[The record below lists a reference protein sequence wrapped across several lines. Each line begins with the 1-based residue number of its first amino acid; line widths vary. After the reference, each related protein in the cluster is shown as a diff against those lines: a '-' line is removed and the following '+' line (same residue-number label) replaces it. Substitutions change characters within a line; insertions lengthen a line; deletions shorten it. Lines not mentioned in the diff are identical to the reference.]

1 MNEAPEKP
9 HYLGH
14 RKRLKSKF
22 LKNLPGSF
30 EDYEILEVLLFS
42 SHNRKDVKPLA
53 KKLLSEFGSL
63 GAIINADKKLL
74 KNVSGVNDNVLI
86 SLKLIKEIAG
96 RFSKEK
102 INKKPVIESWQS
114 LINYCKIQM
123 TDLQQEQLRI
133 LFLDKKHNLIADEL
147 QHQGT
152 IENVEIDVR
161 NILHKTI
168 ELCASGLILIHNHP
182 SGDIKPSKAD
192 IQNTNRIAEGLKVI
206 NVKIYDHLI
215 FGNNGNYCSFKSEG
229 LI

>member
-1 MNEAPEKP
+1 MSDLPEKP

-22 LKNLPGSF
+22 LKNLPSSF
-30 EDYEILEVLLFS
+30 EDYELLEILLFS
-42 SHNRKDVKPLA
+42 SHSRKDVKPLA

-63 GAIINADKKLL
+63 GAILNADKNLL
-74 KNVSGVNDNVLI
+74 KNISGVNDNVLI
-86 SLKLIKEIAG
+86 SLKIIKEIAG

-114 LINYCKIQM
+114 LISYCKIQM
-123 TDLQQEQLRI
+123 TDLQQEQLRV
-133 LFLDKKHNLIADEL
+133 LFLDKKYNLIADEL

-161 NILHKTI
+161 SILHKTI
-168 ELCASGLILIHNHP
+168 ELSASGLILIHNHP
-182 SGDIKPSKAD
+182 SGDTKPSKAD
-192 IQNTNRIAEGLKVI
+192 IKNTNMIAESLKII

-215 FGNNGNYCSFKSEG
+215 FGHDGNYYSFKSEG